1 MTNQMEQNNT
11 LYTLIIFSE
20 NIAGLLNAV
29 TSVFTRRQI
38 NIESLNVSASSIQ
51 GLHRYTI
58 TCFSAEC
65 TMKKVTKQTEKK
77 IGVVR
82 ASYFVSSE
90 IYIQEV
96 ALFKLSTPK
105 MLEHGEISKTIRIHS
120 GKIVEVNPIYSI
132 VTIDGMTDEILSL
145 YENLTQWDCILQ
157 FVRSGAIAITKNRRE
172 LLDEYL
178 AEREKKFNENE
189 GRC

>member
-1 MTNQMEQNNT
+1 MDTDKI

-20 NIAGLLNAV
+20 NIAGVLNEI

-38 NIESLNVSASSIQ
+38 NIESLNVSASSIE

-58 TCFSAEC
+58 TCFCDEYTIS
-65 TMKKVTKQTEKK
+65 KVTKQIEKK

-82 ASYFVSSE
+82 ANYFTSDD
-90 IYIQEV
+90 IFIQET

-105 MLEHGEISKTIRIHS
+105 MLEHNEISKVIRLH
-120 GKIVEVNPIYSI
+120 GAKIVEVNPTYSI
-132 VTIDGMTDEILSL
+132 ITKDGMTENIQSL
-145 YENLTQWDCILQ
+145 FRSLMSWDCVLQ
-157 FVRSGAIAITKNRRE
+157 YVRSGAIAITKNRRE

-178 AEREKKFNENE
+178 TERRGRYEEQSGINVKK
-189 GRC
+189 

>member
-51 GLHRYTI
+51 GLHRCTI
-58 TCFSAEC
+58 TCFSDEC
-65 TMKKVTKQTEKK
+65 TMKKVTKQIEKK

-189 GRC
+189 GRN